1 MPRTIL
7 HDVSVV
13 DVETGSTAGPRS
25 VVISDDR
32 IESISA
38 ADVAR
43 ETGSVEGRGLFLT
56 PGLID
61 AHVHCFFDA
70 GSDPLTTFLSNDEE
84 HNLAVGR
91 RNLGIAAAAGITT
104 VRDLGSPPQLMR
116 TLMSEVESGAVV
128 GPHII
133 SSGAPLTRPGGHCHF
148 FGGEVST
155 VDEVRSLIER
165 QRLEGATSVKVM
177 ASGGGMTAG
186 TRPSAAELP
195 LELMEAARS
204 AAEAN
209 GMIITAHCHAT
220 EAIRRSIAAGIPCIE
235 HASFVE
241 PSGHSEFDA
250 EVANQ
255 LRATGTVVSP
265 TVASGLRA
273 AQLFRRQGRPYHP
286 DDVGAIERLEARRS
300 IAGELYTLGVTIIAG
315 SDAGTDDTPF
325 DVGVEEVTSLYSSG
339 LTRQDALRAA
349 TSASAKCL
357 GMRRCGEVK
366 EGFTADLLLLGA
378 DPLVDLNALR
388 SPLVVMKSGRIFLDR
403 RRVEP

>member
-25 VVISDDR
+25 VVISDGR
-32 IESISA
+32 IELITA
-38 ADVAR
+38 ADVRRGA
-43 ETGSVEGRGLFLT
+43 GSLEGRGLFLA

-70 GSDPLTTFLSNDEE
+70 GSDPLTVFLSSDEE
-84 HNLAVGR
+84 QRLAIGR
-91 RNLGIAAAAGITT
+91 RNVGIAASAGITT
-104 VRDLGSPPQLMR
+104 VRDLGSPPQLMSV
-116 TLMSEVESGAVV
+116 LMSEVESGVVV

-165 QRLEGATSVKVM
+165 QRLQGATSVKLM

-186 TRPSAAELP
+186 TRPSMAELP

-220 EAIRRSIAAGIPCIE
+220 EAIRRAMAAGIPCIE
-235 HASFVE
+235 HASFVD
-241 PSGHSEFDA
+241 PSGHSTFDE

-255 LRATGTVVSP
+255 LRATGTVVCP

-273 AQLFRRQGRPYHP
+273 ARLFRRQGRPYHP
-286 DDVGAIERLEARRS
+286 DDVGAIERLEARQS
-300 IAGELYTLGVTIIAG
+300 IASQLYTLGVTIIAG

-325 DVGVEEVTSLYSSG
+325 DVGIEEVTSLYSCG
-339 LTRQDALRAA
+339 LTRLDALRAA

-357 GMRRCGEVK
+357 GMQQCGEVK
-366 EGFTADLLLLGA
+366 EGFTADLLLLGGN
-378 DPLVDLNALR
+378 PLVDLNALK
-388 SPLVVMKSGRIFLDR
+388 SPLVVMKSGRVLVDR
-403 RRVEP
+403 RPSGS